1 MEVLTVADRLNRL
14 PVTRAH
20 VRATVIVGLGLFF
33 DLFDVFLAGVL
44 STVLTASFGLS
55 EQVLPSVLGS
65 SFLGMFIGATFMGGI
80 ADRFG
85 RRPAFLVNLGI
96 YSLFTFF
103 GAFSIN
109 AAVLVITRFIAG
121 IGIGAEVPL
130 SDAYLSELLPAAHR
144 GRLMAWAY
152 TAGFLGVPA
161 AGLLARV
168 LVPLRPLGVAG
179 WRWLFVAGSLGGVIV
194 WSLRRLLPESPRW
207 LESAGKT
214 SEAAQIAN
222 EFARTDLTEQGKP
235 AREQGF
241 PFQVLL
247 DGQYR
252 KTTLMLCVF
261 QIFQA
266 VGYYGFGTIIPLVL
280 AAKGF
285 SVLSS
290 LTYVT
295 ITFLGYPIG
304 AALSI
309 VVVERMERRQL
320 IAGSALLMAVFG
332 FSLGYAETP
341 PAIMVFGFAYTV
353 ISNIF
358 SSGFH
363 ILQGEVFPTALR
375 ARAAGATYG
384 LSRLS
389 SAVMPFVLLPV
400 LRHYG
405 PGVMFAV
412 IGLTM
417 LIVILDVALFAPRT
431 TGRTLEEIA
440 DGRKMEKA
448 SV

>member
-1 MEVLTVADRLNRL
+1 MSTHLTVADRLNRL
-14 PVTRAH
+14 PVTRLH
-20 VRATVIVGLGLFF
+20 IRATVIVGLGLFF

-55 EQVLPSVLGS
+55 ERVLPAVLGS

-109 AAVLVITRFIAG
+109 AAMLVITRFIAG
-121 IGIGAEVPL
+121 IGIGAEIPL
-130 SDAYLSELLPAAHR
+130 SDAYLGELLPPAHR

-152 TAGFLGVPA
+152 TAGFVGVPA

-168 LVPLRPLGVAG
+168 LVPLRPFDVSG

-207 LESAGKT
+207 LESAGKA
-214 SEAAQIAN
+214 SEAAQIAS
-222 EFARTDLTEQGKP
+222 EFAKTDFIEQHKP
-235 AREQGF
+235 AREERL

-247 DGQYR
+247 ERQYR
-252 KTTLMLCVF
+252 KTTFMLSVF
-261 QIFQA
+261 QIFQT

-295 ITFLGYPIG
+295 ITFIGYPIG
-304 AALSI
+304 AALS
-309 VVVERMERRQL
+309 VFVVERMERRQL
-320 IAGSALLMAVFG
+320 IAASAFLMAVFG
-332 FSLGYAETP
+332 FGLGYAETP
-341 PAIMVFGFAYTV
+341 PAIMAFGFAYTV

-389 SAVMPFVLLPV
+389 SALMPFVLLPV
-400 LRHYG
+400 LRQYG
-405 PGVMFAV
+405 PPVMFAL
-412 IGLTM
+412 IGVAM
-417 LIVILDVALFAPRT
+417 LIVILDIGLFAPPT

-440 DGRKMEKA
+440 Q
-448 SV
+448 SNSTV

>member
-1 MEVLTVADRLNRL
+1 
-14 PVTRAH
+14 
-20 VRATVIVGLGLFF
+20 
-33 DLFDVFLAGVL
+33 
-44 STVLTASFGLS
+44 
-55 EQVLPSVLGS
+55 
-65 SFLGMFIGATFMGGI
+65 MGGI

-235 AREQGF
+235 AREQGL